1 MHFNFQFPYLGEEL
15 CFENY
20 KEKFSNL
27 LHLEEIEQ
35 GEQMSRFTLVEV
47 PFVPQGQYLSLDVP
61 GLAEKRPSLAIG
73 DTAIA
78 RLSGTKI

>member
-1 MHFNFQFPYLGEEL
+1 
-15 CFENY
+15 
-20 KEKFSNL
+20 
-27 LHLEEIEQ
+27 
-35 GEQMSRFTLVEV
+35 MSRFTLVEV

-78 RLSGTKI
+78 RLSGPKI